1 MPVADPT
8 LAEIAKVRM
17 SDEFSDY
24 TLYDRLSK
32 TVDERSPYAG
42 ALRQLS
48 ATEHRHYE
56 FWRKYVPEEKP
67 KVATAKLYWTLFLR
81 RVLGLTFATKYLDR
95 HESKVVKEYQNMA
108 THIPD
113 SDRKDFDE
121 MVADE
126 KEHEKEFA
134 KMVES
139 RAVQYISFIILGLAD
154 ALVEVS
160 GIHAGSLGLYNRTEI
175 AGLAGVV
182 AGGAASIAMASA
194 AFAQAKQG
202 FPGSPRIAAIYTGVS
217 YFVCAVFLATP
228 YFLTGS
234 MVFALGSSLAVAVV
248 LLAITTYY
256 SIVISDKTFARD
268 FLEILGIL
276 LLATVA
282 LFAFG
287 YFVGS
292 LLHLT
297 VT

>member
-1 MPVADPT
+1 MAPDSA
-8 LAEIAKVRM
+8 LAQIARVRM
-17 SDEFSDY
+17 SDEFNDY
-24 TLYDRLSK
+24 TLYEKLSK
-32 TVDERSPYAG
+32 TVDPNSTYAA
-42 ALRQLS
+42 ALKQLS
-48 ATEHRHYE
+48 STEHRHFE
-56 FWRKYVPEEKP
+56 FWRKYVPDEQPKP
-67 KVATAKLYWTLFLR
+67 ATAKIYWTLFLR
-81 RVLGLTFATKYLDR
+81 RVLGLTFATRYLDR
-95 HESKVVKEYQNMA
+95 HESKVVKEYQGLA
-108 THIPD
+108 QHIPE
-113 SDRKDFDE
+113 SDKKDFDE

-126 KEHEKEFA
+126 REHEKEFA
-134 KMVES
+134 KLVES
-139 RAVQYISFIILGLAD
+139 RAVQYISFVILGLAD
-154 ALVEVS
+154 ALVEIS

-175 AGLAGVV
+175 AGLAGIV

-217 YFVCAVFLATP
+217 YFVCAIFLATP

-256 SIVISDKTFARD
+256 SIVIADKTFARD

-287 YFVGS
+287 YLVGS
-292 LLHLT
+292 ILHLT
-297 VT
+297 VS